1 MARRPQRS
9 HDPANPPAEA
19 RTFRVRKLGRPSK
32 GPDALSAPFTIRVKP
47 AERARFEALAAAQ
60 GLSLTAWARR
70 TLIAVAD
77 RQQGRP
83 GGSKGGGK
91 AGGGAKA

>member
-1 MARRPQRS
+1 MARRPHRP
-9 HDPANPPAEA
+9 HDPANPSSEA
-19 RTFRVRKLGRPSK
+19 RTFRTRKLGRPSK

-47 AERARFEALAAAQ
+47 AERARFEALAAAA

-70 TLIAVAD
+70 MLLAAAD
-77 RQQGRP
+77 RLEGRT

-91 AGGGAKA
+91 GSGGR